1 MATPAAP
8 SQAPSRSP
16 TRVLRHRNYR
26 LLWMGSVG
34 ATLGA
39 SIGNVI
45 INWVVYS
52 ATHNPLAITALGVV
66 GFLPTLTF
74 GIYAGALIDRWDRRR
89 LMVNCNIGRAVSYG
103 GLAVSVLVIGVNL
116 PVVLVCIFATATL
129 GTLSRPASNALLP
142 RLLPSQDMTD
152 GNGLLQAG
160 QTAAGFVGS
169 PLGGVVLVVGAALV
183 GAQAGPSLG
192 LGINGATEALAG
204 ALIALMVISPRG
216 SGEPKKERESGS
228 LTSDVRE
235 GMRFLRTQEALLTIT
250 LLAMVANFFISMFN
264 AYEVVY
270 VVDRLHLGATAFG
283 ALLAAATLGFGI
295 GGLLPGRLGADR
307 APGIWAGAG
316 WGAAGLPII
325 VLALTAS
332 FVPAL
337 LSLFAWSCLLSV
349 GQTAWLSAAQRTVPD
364 KFLGRYFAL
373 DEAGSFAM
381 IPAGQVVGG
390 LTILAFGVS
399 RSFLIAGLGAS
410 ISSFAMLASPAVR
423 AWARSVKPST
433 SA

>member
-1 MATPAAP
+1 MRQGEETDPHPAGGAG
-8 SQAPSRSP
+8 SP
-16 TRVLRHRNYR
+16 ARVLRRRNYR
-26 LLWMGSVG
+26 LLWLGSLG
-34 ATLGA
+34 ATLGG

-52 ATHNPLAITALGVV
+52 ETHDPLAITALGVV
-66 GFLPTLTF
+66 GFVPTLAF

-89 LMVNCNIGRAVSYG
+89 LMRNCNVGRAISYA

-116 PVVLVCIFATATL
+116 PLVLVCVFATAALSTI
-129 GTLSRPASNALLP
+129 SRPASNAILP
-142 RLLPSQDMTD
+142 RLLPAQEMTD

-160 QTAAGFVGS
+160 STAAGFVGS
-169 PLGGVVLVVGAALV
+169 PLGGVILVAGAAWL
-183 GAQAGPSLG
+183 GAQAGAALG
-192 LGINGATEALAG
+192 LGFNAGTEALAG
-204 ALIALMVISPRG
+204 ALIALMVLAPREAG
-216 SGEPKKERESGS
+216 SATEGPQRAS
-228 LTSDVRE
+228 LTSEVRE

-250 LLAMVANFFISMFN
+250 LLAMCANFFLSMFN

-283 ALLAAATLGFGI
+283 ALLAAATLGFGV

-316 WGAAGLPII
+316 WGAAGLPIV

-332 FVPAL
+332 FLPAL
-337 LSLFAWSCLLSV
+337 LCMFAWSCLLSV
-349 GQTAWLSAAQRTVPD
+349 GQTAWISAAQRTIPD

-390 LTILAFGVS
+390 LAIFAFGVS
-399 RSFLIAGLGAS
+399 PTFFVAGAGAS

-423 AWARSVKPST
+423 AWARRG
-433 SA
+433 